1 MPKSNRTI
9 TSPMRAA
16 LLECFQAATRLVRP
30 DLRHQ
35 MILVGGAA
43 SIAHSSGARSGGP
56 FSLESDGKIA
66 FDAPQGFRIRIDLIE
81 IGGGCIDVI
90 HATTPFLGGSL
101 ASKSDLLRLRAKTVV
116 ERGSDGEVDD
126 FRWLLRGVARE
137 RQVLPLLDDGEVE
150 DVVGA
155 GGCLDILD
163 RLLLVAVLGAENGAA
178 GFRLL
183 LPPLPPPL
191 S

>member
-9 TSPMRAA
+9 ASPMRAA
-16 LLECFQAATRLVRP
+16 LLECFQAATRLHTEDVDVAAP
-30 DLRHQ
+30 PQVL
-35 MILVGGAA
+35 LAVWEGAQA
-43 SIAHSSGARSGGP
+43 GGP

-66 FDAPQGFRIRIDLIE
+66 FDAPQGFRVRIDLIE

-90 HATTPFLGGSL
+90 HAATPFRGGSL
-101 ASKSDLLRLRAKTVV
+101 ASKSDLLRLRVKTVV

-137 RQVLPLLDDGEVE
+137 RQVLPRLDDEEVE
-150 DVVGA
+150 NVVGA
-155 GGCLDILD
+155 GGGLGILD

-178 GFRLL
+178 GLRLL
-183 LPPLPPPL
+183 NILI
-191 S
+191 